1 LNIYGA
7 YPSQVLQL
15 NNVKVLIRGRAA
27 DANEV
32 VQQARVV
39 LAPLRFGAGI
49 KGKLVEAMLC
59 GTPSVTTSIG

>member
-1 LNIYGA
+1 MLKI
-7 YPSQVLQL
+7 
-15 NNVKVLIRGRAA
+15 LIRGRAA